1 MPKSWRRFTP
11 TDSKIAFDKNHAH
24 SNPETESA
32 VSSIFQYV
40 KQAVIAAKEY
50 NALDFLPLRK
60 SLSGYRNDF
69 KGHLIGDTRAGLNV
83 ALLAFPQGMAYALIA
98 GLPIQYGIYGSAIA
112 AMVAPV
118 FAKSHYITLGPTNA
132 TSVMLLS
139 AFASLGI
146 VGSQMLSLV
155 PLLILLVGLFIVV
168 GAYFK
173 VANFV
178 QYISRSVITGYI
190 TAAALLIIA
199 NQIPKALGLN
209 LASTE
214 ATFYDSLTLII
225 SSIDSIHSI
234 TVGISLSTM
243 VLYVSLNRFFK
254 TLPNVAICLITLSVF
269 TALTIGQDA
278 DVAFLSGINASD
290 WSLQV
295 PSLSLSDIQLLASPA
310 LAIALLCTLEGLS
323 IGKSLAAKTGA
334 RLNGNQAMFS
344 IGMANIGCAFFSGM
358 PASGS
363 LTRSSLSATSGGRSV
378 LTSYISGMIVFIG
391 AFVLG
396 PYTRFIPQST
406 LAVLVI
412 AIGISLLNKHAI
424 HIVTRST
431 KSDAIVFGT
440 TFISGLLMPLD
451 SAIYIG
457 VGISIILFLKKVA
470 RPEMVEYAFNEQG
483 YLAEVE
489 TPEQRSK
496 PEVSIVHVEG
506 ELFFGAADLFRDQM
520 RRICEDPNLK
530 IVVLKMR
537 NAHNMDATAVM
548 ALEELLLYM
557 ADKNRYLILSEV
569 KVDLIRVLQNSGLYD
584 TIEARNIFSDEPSNP
599 TLSTAK
605 ALKRAKIHLGDTA
618 ANVSIY
624 IDPVRDKQKK
634 GERV

>member
-1 MPKSWRRFTP
+1 M
-11 TDSKIAFDKNHAH
+11 
-24 SNPETESA
+24 
-32 VSSIFQYV
+32 SSIFQYV
-40 KQAVIAAKEY
+40 KQAAIAAKEY
-50 NALDFLPLRK
+50 NVLDFLPLRK

-69 KGHLIGDTRAGLNV
+69 KGHLLGDTRAGLNV

-146 VGSQMLSLV
+146 VGTQMLSLV

-209 LASTE
+209 LVSNG
-214 ATFYDSLTLII
+214 ATFYDSLTLIV
-225 SSIDSIHSI
+225 SSIDSIHWI

-243 VLYVSLNRFFK
+243 VLYASLNRFFK
-254 TLPNVAICLITLSVF
+254 TLPNVAICLITLSVL
-269 TALTIGQDA
+269 TALTVGQNA
-278 DVAFLSGINASD
+278 EVAFLSGINASD

-295 PSLSLSDIQLLASPA
+295 PSLSLTDIQLLASPA
-310 LAIALLCTLEGLS
+310 LAIALLCILEGLS

-378 LTSYISGMIVFIG
+378 LSSYISGVIVFIG

-424 HIVTRST
+424 RIVTRST
-431 KSDAIVFGT
+431 KSDAIVFST

-489 TPEQRSK
+489 TPEQRSTS
-496 PEVSIVHVEG
+496 EVSIVHVEG

-557 ADKNRYLILSEV
+557 AEKKRYLILSEV
-569 KVDLIRVLQNSGLYD
+569 KADLIRVLQNSGLYD
-584 TIEARNIFSDEPSNP
+584 TIEARNIFTDEPSNP

-605 ALKRAKIHLGDTA
+605 ALKRAKTHLGDTV

>member
-1 MPKSWRRFTP
+1 M
-11 TDSKIAFDKNHAH
+11 
-24 SNPETESA
+24 
-32 VSSIFQYV
+32 SSIFQYV
-40 KQAVIAAKEY
+40 KQAAIAAKEY
-50 NALDFLPLRK
+50 NVLDFLPLRK

-69 KGHLIGDTRAGLNV
+69 KSHLVGDTRAGFNV

-146 VGSQMLSLV
+146 VGTQMLSLV

-209 LASTE
+209 LVSNG
-214 ATFYDSLTLII
+214 ATFYDSLTLIV
-225 SSIDSIHSI
+225 SSIDSIHWI

-243 VLYVSLNRFFK
+243 VLYASLNRFFK
-254 TLPNVAICLITLSVF
+254 TLPNVAICLITLSVL

-278 DVAFLSGINASD
+278 EVAFLSGINASD

-295 PSLSLSDIQLLASPA
+295 PSLSLTDIQLLASPA
-310 LAIALLCTLEGLS
+310 LAIALLCILEGLS

-378 LTSYISGMIVFIG
+378 LSSYISGVIVFIG

-424 HIVTRST
+424 RIVTRST
-431 KSDAIVFGT
+431 KSDAIVFST
-440 TFISGLLMPLD
+440 TFLSGLLMPLD

-470 RPEMVEYAFNEQG
+470 RPEMVEYAFNKQG

-489 TPEQRSK
+489 MPEQRNTS
-496 PEVSIVHVEG
+496 EVSIVHVEG

-530 IVVLKMR
+530 IVILKMR

-557 ADKNRYLILSEV
+557 AEKKRYLILSEV
-569 KVDLIRVLQNSGLYD
+569 KADLIRVLQNSGLYD
-584 TIEARNIFSDEPSNP
+584 TIEARNIFTDEPSNP

-605 ALKRAKIHLGDTA
+605 ALKRAKTHLGDTI

-634 GERV
+634 SERV

>member
-1 MPKSWRRFTP
+1 M
-11 TDSKIAFDKNHAH
+11 
-24 SNPETESA
+24 
-32 VSSIFQYV
+32 SSIFQYL
-40 KQAVIAAKEY
+40 KQAAIAAKEY
-50 NALDFLPLRK
+50 NGLDFFPLRK
-60 SLSGYRNDF
+60 SLSGYQNDF
-69 KGHLIGDTRAGLNV
+69 KGHLVGDTRAGFNV

-112 AMVAPV
+112 AMVAPI

-146 VGSQMLSLV
+146 AGTQMLSLV
-155 PLLILLVGLFIVV
+155 PLLILMVGLFVVV

-199 NQIPKALGLN
+199 NQIPKALGLS
-209 LASTE
+209 LPRKG
-214 ATFYDSLTLII
+214 ATFYDSITLIA
-225 SSIDSIHSI
+225 SSIETVHWI
-234 TVGISLSTM
+234 TVGISLVTV
-243 VLYVSLNRFFK
+243 VLYVWLDRFFK
-254 TLPNVAICLITLSVF
+254 ALPNVAICLVTLSLLA
-269 TALTIGQDA
+269 ALTVGHDTG
-278 DVAFLSGINASD
+278 VAFLSGINAAD
-290 WSLQV
+290 WSFQA
-295 PSLSLSDIQLLASPA
+295 PALSLANIQLLASPA
-310 LAIALLCTLEGLS
+310 LAIALLCILEGIS

-334 RLNGNQAMFS
+334 RLNANQAMFS
-344 IGMANIGCAFFSGM
+344 IGMANISCAFFSGM

-378 LTSYISGMIVFIG
+378 LASYISGAIVFIG

-396 PYTRFIPQST
+396 PYTRFIPQCT

-424 HIVTRST
+424 RIVTRST
-431 KSDAIVFGT
+431 KSDAIVFGS

-451 SAIYIG
+451 MAIYIG

-470 RPEMVEYAFNEQG
+470 RPEMIEYAFNQEG

-489 TPEQRSK
+489 TPEQRST

-557 ADKNRYLILSEV
+557 AEKKRYLILSEV
-569 KVDLIRVLQNSGLYD
+569 KTDLIRVLKNSGIYD
-584 TIEARNIFSDEPSNP
+584 TIEARNIFTDEPSNP

-605 ALKRAKIHLGDTA
+605 ALKRAKIHLGNTV

-634 GERV
+634 GEHI

>member
-1 MPKSWRRFTP
+1 
-11 TDSKIAFDKNHAH
+11 
-24 SNPETESA
+24 
-32 VSSIFQYV
+32 VSSIFQYA
-40 KQAVIAAKEY
+40 KQAAIAAKEY
-50 NALDFLPLRK
+50 NGLDFFPLRK
-60 SLSGYRNDF
+60 SLSGYQNDF
-69 KGHLIGDTRAGLNV
+69 KGHLAGDTRAGFNV

-112 AMVAPV
+112 AMVAPI

-146 VGSQMLSLV
+146 AGTQMLSLV
-155 PLLILLVGLFIVV
+155 PLLILLVGLFVV
-168 GAYFK
+168 IGAYFK

-190 TAAALLIIA
+190 TASALLIIA
-199 NQIPKALGLN
+199 NQIPKALGLS
-209 LASTE
+209 LPHKG
-214 ATFYDSLTLII
+214 ATFYESMALIA
-225 SSIDSIHSI
+225 SSIETVHWI
-234 TVGISLSTM
+234 TVGISLVTV
-243 VLYVSLNRFFK
+243 VLYVWLDRFYK
-254 TLPNVAICLITLSVF
+254 ALPNVAICLVTLSLL
-269 TALTIGQDA
+269 TALTVGHDA
-278 DVAFLSGINASD
+278 GVAFLSGINAAD
-290 WSLQV
+290 WSFQA
-295 PSLSLSDIQLLASPA
+295 PALSLANIQLLASPA
-310 LAIALLCTLEGLS
+310 LAIALLCILEGIS

-334 RLNGNQAMFS
+334 RLDANQAMFS
-344 IGMANIGCAFFSGM
+344 IGMANISCAFFSGM

-378 LTSYISGMIVFIG
+378 LASYISGAIVFIG

-412 AIGISLLNKHAI
+412 VIGISLLNKHAI
-424 HIVTRST
+424 RIVTRST

-451 SAIYIG
+451 MAIYIG

-470 RPEMVEYAFNEQG
+470 RPEMIEYAFNEEG
-483 YLAEVE
+483 HLAEVE
-489 TPEQRSK
+489 TLEQRGT

-557 ADKNRYLILSEV
+557 AEKKRYLILSEV
-569 KVDLIRVLQNSGLYD
+569 KTDLIRVLKNSGIYD
-584 TIEARNIFSDEPSNP
+584 TIEARNIFTDEPSNP

-605 ALKRAKIHLGDTA
+605 ALKRAKTHLGNTV

-634 GERV
+634 GEQI

>member
-1 MPKSWRRFTP
+1 
-11 TDSKIAFDKNHAH
+11 
-24 SNPETESA
+24 
-32 VSSIFQYV
+32 VSSIFQYL
-40 KQAVIAAKEY
+40 KQAAIAAKEY
-50 NALDFLPLRK
+50 NGLDFFPLRK
-60 SLSGYRNDF
+60 SLSGYQNDF
-69 KGHLIGDTRAGLNV
+69 KGHLVGDTRAGFNV

-112 AMVAPV
+112 AMVAPI

-146 VGSQMLSLV
+146 AGTQMLSLV
-155 PLLILLVGLFIVV
+155 PLLILMVGLFVVV

-199 NQIPKALGLN
+199 NQIPKALGLS
-209 LASTE
+209 LPRKG
-214 ATFYDSLTLII
+214 ATFYDSITLIA
-225 SSIDSIHSI
+225 SSIETVHWI
-234 TVGISLSTM
+234 TVGISLVTV
-243 VLYVSLNRFFK
+243 VLYVWLDRFFK
-254 TLPNVAICLITLSVF
+254 ALPNVAICLVTLSLLA
-269 TALTIGQDA
+269 ALTVGHDTG
-278 DVAFLSGINASD
+278 VAFLSGINAAD
-290 WSLQV
+290 WSFQA
-295 PSLSLSDIQLLASPA
+295 PALSLANIQLLASPA
-310 LAIALLCTLEGLS
+310 LAIALLCILEGIS

-334 RLNGNQAMFS
+334 RLNANQAMFS
-344 IGMANIGCAFFSGM
+344 IGMANISCAFFSGM

-378 LTSYISGMIVFIG
+378 LASYISGAIVFIG

-396 PYTRFIPQST
+396 PYTRFIPQCT

-424 HIVTRST
+424 RIVTRST
-431 KSDAIVFGT
+431 KSDAIVFGS

-451 SAIYIG
+451 MAIYIG

-470 RPEMVEYAFNEQG
+470 RPEMIEYAFNQEG

-489 TPEQRSK
+489 TPEQRST

-557 ADKNRYLILSEV
+557 AEKKRYLILSEV
-569 KVDLIRVLQNSGLYD
+569 KTDLIRVLKNSGIYD
-584 TIEARNIFSDEPSNP
+584 TIEARNIFTDEPSNP

-605 ALKRAKIHLGDTA
+605 ALKRAKIHLGDTV

-634 GERV
+634 GEHI

>member
-1 MPKSWRRFTP
+1 M
-11 TDSKIAFDKNHAH
+11 
-24 SNPETESA
+24 
-32 VSSIFQYV
+32 SSIFQYL
-40 KQAVIAAKEY
+40 KQAAIAAKEY
-50 NALDFLPLRK
+50 NGLDFFPLRK
-60 SLSGYRNDF
+60 SLSGYQNDF
-69 KGHLIGDTRAGLNV
+69 KGHLVGDTRAGFNV

-112 AMVAPV
+112 AMVAPI

-146 VGSQMLSLV
+146 AGTQMLSLV
-155 PLLILLVGLFIVV
+155 PLLILMVGLFVVV

-199 NQIPKALGLN
+199 NQIPKAIGLS
-209 LASTE
+209 LPRKG
-214 ATFYDSLTLII
+214 ATFYDSITLIA
-225 SSIDSIHSI
+225 SSIETVHWI
-234 TVGISLSTM
+234 TVGISLVTV
-243 VLYVSLNRFFK
+243 VLYVWLDRFFK
-254 TLPNVAICLITLSVF
+254 ALPNVAICLVTLSLLA
-269 TALTIGQDA
+269 ALTVGHDTG
-278 DVAFLSGINASD
+278 VAFLSGINAAD
-290 WSLQV
+290 WSFQA
-295 PSLSLSDIQLLASPA
+295 PALSLANIQLLASPA
-310 LAIALLCTLEGLS
+310 LAIALLCILEGIS

-334 RLNGNQAMFS
+334 RLNANQAMFS
-344 IGMANIGCAFFSGM
+344 IGMANISCAFFSGM

-378 LTSYISGMIVFIG
+378 LASYISGAIVFIG

-424 HIVTRST
+424 RIVTRST
-431 KSDAIVFGT
+431 KSDAIVFGS

-451 SAIYIG
+451 MAIYIG

-470 RPEMVEYAFNEQG
+470 RPEMIEYAFNQEG

-489 TPEQRSK
+489 TPEQRST

-557 ADKNRYLILSEV
+557 AEKKRYLILSEV
-569 KVDLIRVLQNSGLYD
+569 KTDLIRVLKNSGIYD
-584 TIEARNIFSDEPSNP
+584 TIEARNIFTDEPSNP

-605 ALKRAKIHLGDTA
+605 ALKRAKIHLGDTL

-634 GERV
+634 GEHI

>member
-1 MPKSWRRFTP
+1 MP
-11 TDSKIAFDKNHAH
+11 
-24 SNPETESA
+24 
-32 VSSIFQYV
+32 SIFQHA
-40 KQAVIAAKEY
+40 KQAASAAKDY
-50 NALDFLPLRK
+50 NVLDFFPIRK
-60 SLSGYRNDF
+60 SLGEYKQNF
-69 KGHLIGDTRAGLNV
+69 KDCLLGDTRAGVNV

-112 AMVAPV
+112 AMVAPI
-118 FAKSHYITLGPTNA
+118 FAKTHFITLGPTNA

-146 VGSQMLSLV
+146 VGQEMLGLV
-155 PLLILLVGLFIVV
+155 PLLILMVGLFIVI

-190 TAAALLIIA
+190 SAAALLIIA
-199 NQIPKALGLN
+199 NQVPKALGLE
-209 LASTE
+209 LPRKG
-214 ATFYDSLTLII
+214 ATFYDSLTLIASNI
-225 SSIDSIHSI
+225 ETIHWA
-234 TVGISLSTM
+234 TVGISLATAA
-243 VLYVSLNRFFK
+243 LYILFNRYYK
-254 TLPNVAICLITLSVF
+254 KLPNVAICLITLSV
-269 TALTIGQDA
+269 AAEWIVGRSA
-278 DVAFLSGINASD
+278 GVSFLSGINASD
-290 WSLQV
+290 WSFQA
-295 PSLSLSDIQLLASPA
+295 PNFSLSNIQLLASPA
-310 LAIALLCTLEGLS
+310 LAIALLCILEGIS
-323 IGKSLAAKTGA
+323 IGKSLAAKTGS
-334 RLNGNQAMFS
+334 RLDANQAMFS

-363 LTRSSLSATSGGRSV
+363 LTRSSLSESSGGRTVSA
-378 LTSYISGMIVFIG
+378 SFISGVIVCIG

-396 PYTRFIPQST
+396 PYTRFIPQSA

-424 HIVTRST
+424 RIVTRST
-431 KSDAIVFGT
+431 KSDAMVFGT
-440 TFISGLLMPLD
+440 TFVSGLLMPLD
-451 SAIYIG
+451 MAIYIG

-470 RPEMVEYAFNEQG
+470 RPEMVEYAFNDEG
-483 YLAEVE
+483 HLAAVE
-489 TPEQRSK
+489 TPEQRGT

-548 ALEELLLYM
+548 ALEELILYM
-557 ADKNRYLILSEV
+557 EEKGRYLILSEV
-569 KVDLIRVLQNSGLYD
+569 KADMIKVLKNSGLYKI
-584 TIEARNIFSDEPSNP
+584 IEERNIFTDEPSNP

-605 ALKRAKIHLGDTA
+605 ALKRAKEHMGDTV

-624 IDPVRDKQKK
+624 VDPVKDKQKK
-634 GERV
+634 GERT

>member
-1 MPKSWRRFTP
+1 M
-11 TDSKIAFDKNHAH
+11 
-24 SNPETESA
+24 
-32 VSSIFQYV
+32 SSIFQYV
-40 KQAVIAAKEY
+40 KQAAIAAKEY
-50 NALDFLPLRK
+50 NVLDFLPLRK
-60 SLSGYRNDF
+60 SLSGYQNDF

-112 AMVAPV
+112 AMVAPI

-146 VGSQMLSLV
+146 VGTQMLSLV

-209 LASTE
+209 LVSNG
-214 ATFYDSLTLII
+214 ATFYDSLTLIV
-225 SSIDSIHSI
+225 SSIDSIHWI

-243 VLYVSLNRFFK
+243 VLYASLNRFFK
-254 TLPNVAICLITLSVF
+254 TLPNVAICLITLSVL

-278 DVAFLSGINASD
+278 EVAFLSGINAAD

-295 PSLSLSDIQLLASPA
+295 PSLSLTDIQLLASPA
-310 LAIALLCTLEGLS
+310 LAIALLCILEGLS

-378 LTSYISGMIVFIG
+378 LASYISGVIVFIG

-424 HIVTRST
+424 RIVTRST
-431 KSDAIVFGT
+431 KSDAIVFST

-489 TPEQRSK
+489 TPEQRSTS
-496 PEVSIVHVEG
+496 EVSIVHVEG

-557 ADKNRYLILSEV
+557 AEKKRYLILSEV
-569 KVDLIRVLQNSGLYD
+569 KADLIRVLQNSGLYD
-584 TIEARNIFSDEPSNP
+584 TIEARNIFTDEPSNP

-605 ALKRAKIHLGDTA
+605 ALKRAKTHLGDTV

>member
-1 MPKSWRRFTP
+1 M
-11 TDSKIAFDKNHAH
+11 
-24 SNPETESA
+24 
-32 VSSIFQYV
+32 SSIFQYV
-40 KQAVIAAKEY
+40 KQAAIAAKEY
-50 NALDFLPLRK
+50 NVLDFLPLRK
-60 SLSGYRNDF
+60 SLSGYPNDF

-112 AMVAPV
+112 AMVAPI

-146 VGSQMLSLV
+146 VGTQMLSLV

-209 LASTE
+209 LVSNG
-214 ATFYDSLTLII
+214 ATFYDSLTLIV
-225 SSIDSIHSI
+225 SAIDSIHWI

-243 VLYVSLNRFFK
+243 VLYASLNRFFK
-254 TLPNVAICLITLSVF
+254 TLPNVAICLITLSVL
-269 TALTIGQDA
+269 TALTVGQNA
-278 DVAFLSGINASD
+278 EVAFLSGINASD

-295 PSLSLSDIQLLASPA
+295 PSLSLTDIQLLASPA
-310 LAIALLCTLEGLS
+310 LAIALLCILEGLS

-378 LTSYISGMIVFIG
+378 LSSYISGVIVFIG

-424 HIVTRST
+424 RIVTRST
-431 KSDAIVFGT
+431 KSDAIVFST

-489 TPEQRSK
+489 TPEQRSTS
-496 PEVSIVHVEG
+496 EVSIVHVEG

-557 ADKNRYLILSEV
+557 AEKKRYLILSEV
-569 KVDLIRVLQNSGLYD
+569 KADLIRVLQNSGLYD
-584 TIEARNIFSDEPSNP
+584 TIEARNIFTDEPSNP

-605 ALKRAKIHLGDTA
+605 ALKRAKTHLGDTV

>member
-1 MPKSWRRFTP
+1 
-11 TDSKIAFDKNHAH
+11 
-24 SNPETESA
+24 

-40 KQAVIAAKEY
+40 KQAAIAAKEY
-50 NALDFLPLRK
+50 NVLDFLPLRK
-60 SLSGYRNDF
+60 SLSGYQNDF

-112 AMVAPV
+112 AMVAPI

-146 VGSQMLSLV
+146 VGTQMLSLV

-209 LASTE
+209 LVSNG
-214 ATFYDSLTLII
+214 ATFYDSLTLIV
-225 SSIDSIHSI
+225 SSIDSIHWI

-243 VLYVSLNRFFK
+243 VLYASLNRFFK
-254 TLPNVAICLITLSVF
+254 TLPNVAICLITLSVL

-278 DVAFLSGINASD
+278 EVAFLSEINASD

-295 PSLSLSDIQLLASPA
+295 PSLSLTDIQLLASPA
-310 LAIALLCTLEGLS
+310 LAIALLCILEGLS

-344 IGMANIGCAFFSGM
+344 IGMANIGCAIFSGM

-378 LTSYISGMIVFIG
+378 LASYISGVIVFIG

-424 HIVTRST
+424 RIVTRST
-431 KSDAIVFGT
+431 KSDAIVFST

-489 TPEQRSK
+489 TPEQRSTS
-496 PEVSIVHVEG
+496 EVSIVHVEG

-557 ADKNRYLILSEV
+557 AEKKRYLILSEV
-569 KVDLIRVLQNSGLYD
+569 KADLIRVLQNSGLYD
-584 TIEARNIFSDEPSNP
+584 TIEARNIFTDEPSNP

-605 ALKRAKIHLGDTA
+605 ALKRAKTHLGDTVA
-618 ANVSIY
+618 KVSIY

>member
-1 MPKSWRRFTP
+1 
-11 TDSKIAFDKNHAH
+11 
-24 SNPETESA
+24 
-32 VSSIFQYV
+32 VSSIFQYL
-40 KQAVIAAKEY
+40 KQAAIAAKEY
-50 NALDFLPLRK
+50 NGLDFFPLRK
-60 SLSGYRNDF
+60 SLSGYQNDF
-69 KGHLIGDTRAGLNV
+69 KGHLVGDTRAGFNV

-112 AMVAPV
+112 AMVAPI

-146 VGSQMLSLV
+146 AGTQMLSLV
-155 PLLILLVGLFIVV
+155 PLLILMVGLFVVV

-199 NQIPKALGLN
+199 NQIPKALGLS
-209 LASTE
+209 LPRKG
-214 ATFYDSLTLII
+214 ATFYDSITLIA
-225 SSIDSIHSI
+225 SSIETVHWI
-234 TVGISLSTM
+234 TVGISLVTV
-243 VLYVSLNRFFK
+243 VLYVWLDRFFK
-254 TLPNVAICLITLSVF
+254 ALPNVAICLVTLSLLA
-269 TALTIGQDA
+269 ALTVGHDTG
-278 DVAFLSGINASD
+278 VAFLSGINAAD
-290 WSLQV
+290 WSFQA
-295 PSLSLSDIQLLASPA
+295 PALSLANIQLLASPA
-310 LAIALLCTLEGLS
+310 LAIALLCILVGFS

-334 RLNGNQAMFS
+334 RLNANQAMFS
-344 IGMANIGCAFFSGM
+344 IGMANISCAFFSGM

-378 LTSYISGMIVFIG
+378 LASYISGSIVFIG

-396 PYTRFIPQST
+396 PYTRFIPQCT

-424 HIVTRST
+424 RIVTRST
-431 KSDAIVFGT
+431 KSDAIVFGS

-451 SAIYIG
+451 MAIYIG

-470 RPEMVEYAFNEQG
+470 RPEMIEYAFNQEG

-489 TPEQRSK
+489 TPEQRST

-557 ADKNRYLILSEV
+557 AEKKRYLILSEV
-569 KVDLIRVLQNSGLYD
+569 KTDLIRVLKNSGIYD
-584 TIEARNIFSDEPSNP
+584 TIEARNIFTDEPSNP

-605 ALKRAKIHLGDTA
+605 ALKRAKIHLGDTL

-634 GERV
+634 GEHI